1 MAAIKSYEIEKVYLD
16 ESTETPDLVAVEE
29 PLEIRLGFGNEQNRQ
44 QKSISVTMRTPTKH
58 DFELALGF
66 LFTEGI
72 IQSIDQ
78 ILSVHYC
85 TDAGRQAQENIVR
98 VELLPNVVFDS
109 EKLQRNFYS
118 NSSCGVCGKA
128 SIESLENQHC
138 SIISIGDF
146 KISKEQILKLGEQII
161 DSQILF
167 THTGGLHAAALF
179 NQNLDLQILREDVG
193 RHNALDKLIGAC
205 LINNQFSIQQ
215 SLIYIT
221 SRAGFEVVQKVIAAQ
236 TPILVC
242 VGSPTSLAI
251 DLAKKFN
258 LTLIGFANDKR
269 FNIYSGFER
278 IY

>member
-16 ESTETPDLVAVEE
+16 KSTETPDLVAVEE

-78 ILSVHYC
+78 ILSIHYC
-85 TDAGRQAQENIVR
+85 TDAGQQAEENIVR
-98 VELLPNVVFDS
+98 AELLPNIVFDS
-109 EKLQRNFYS
+109 ARLQRNFYS

-138 SIISIGDF
+138 SIIQANNF
-146 KISKEQILKLGEQII
+146 RISKAQILKLGEQIT
-161 DSQILF
+161 DSQVLF
-167 THTGGLHAAALF
+167 SHTGGLHAAALF

-205 LINNQFSIQQ
+205 LINHQISIQH
-215 SLIYIT
+215 SLIYLT
-221 SRAGFEVVQKVIAAQ
+221 SRAGFEIVQKVIAAQ
-236 TPILVC
+236 APLLVC

-258 LTLIGFANDKR
+258 LTLIGFATNKR
-269 FNIYSGFER
+269 FNIYSGLQR

>member
-85 TDAGRQAQENIVR
+85 TDAGRQAHENIVR
-98 VELLPNVVFDS
+98 VELKPNVVFDS
-109 EKLQRNFYS
+109 EKLERNFYVS
-118 NSSCGVCGKA
+118 SSCGVCGKA
-128 SIESLENQHC
+128 SIESIESQFC
-138 SIISIGDF
+138 QIIPITDF
-146 KISKEQILKLGEQII
+146 KISPNQIFSLSQKIA

-179 NQNLDLQILREDVG
+179 NQNLDLQILREDIG

-205 LINNQFSIQQ
+205 LIKEQLPLID
-215 SLIYIT
+215 SLIFMS
-221 SRAGFEVVQKVIAAQ
+221 SRAGFEIVQKAVAAQ
-236 TPILVC
+236 IPILVC

-258 LTLIGFANDKR
+258 LTLIGFANNKR
-269 FNIYSGFER
+269 FNIYAGFER
-278 IY
+278 IS